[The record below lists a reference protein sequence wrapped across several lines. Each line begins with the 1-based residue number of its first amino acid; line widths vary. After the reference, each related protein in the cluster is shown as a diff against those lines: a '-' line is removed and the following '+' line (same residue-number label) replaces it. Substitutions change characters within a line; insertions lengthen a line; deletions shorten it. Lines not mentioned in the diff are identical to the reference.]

1 MLRCILGWLVGL
13 EINCE
18 HLSPWDRLPTTKK
31 VKVYCLKLPWQLCY
45 TQVLQRNCY
54 GKSEVDQGAGE
65 ICHKLFLL
73 TRTSP
78 SLALPDSLSG
88 SLWLTFRLSLVPT
101 GSLFGTLAFKG
112 TLQFILLGRGPGT
125 TIWSKL
131 HLIDLQVGIL
141 RLDSMHPPISSSA
154 KILENCPIVF
164 RPAIIIGVC
173 KLSVS
178 ALA

>member
-1 MLRCILGWLVGL
+1 M
-13 EINCE
+13 
-18 HLSPWDRLPTTKK
+18 
-31 VKVYCLKLPWQLCY
+31 KLPWQLCY
-45 TQVLQRNCY
+45 TPVLQRNCY
-54 GKSEVDQGAGE
+54 RKSEVDQSARE
-65 ICHKLFLL
+65 ICHKRFLL
-73 TRTSP
+73 TIAP
-78 SLALPDSLSG
+78 PYLALPDSL
-88 SLWLTFRLSLVPT
+88 WLTLARFSALPGSIGLSLC
-101 GSLFGTLAFKG
+101 LCGTLAFEG
-112 TLQFILLGRGPGT
+112 TLHFILLGRGPGT

>member
-1 MLRCILGWLVGL
+1 M
-13 EINCE
+13 N
-18 HLSPWDRLPTTKK
+18 
-31 VKVYCLKLPWQLCY
+31 LPWQLCY
-45 TQVLQRNCY
+45 TPVLQRNCY
-54 GKSEVDQGAGE
+54 RKSEVDQGAGE
-65 ICHKLFLL
+65 IYHKLFLL
-73 TRTSP
+73 TRLYSRAPP
-78 SLALPDSLSG
+78 SLELSLTLSG
-88 SLWLTFRLSLVPT
+88 SLWLAFRLSLVLT
-101 GSLFGTLAFKG
+101 GSLCGTLAFKG
-112 TLQFILLGRGPGT
+112 TLHSILLGRGLGT

-164 RPAIIIGVC
+164 PPAIIRGVC